1 MIRYA
6 FTGLTRQTASTAN
19 SFWNQISNCYL
30 QQSHFISADSYMCTR
45 LLGVVVIISFLT
57 LPTLSVSQSVL
68 LASNVDFKSKCL
80 SDFIGV
86 KGSTPRMCSIYKS
99 IIANKRQQRF
109 SELFA
114 TFPTLGKMG
123 HDQIVMLTNW
133 ITLTLISCIRTNWDS
148 GWDSG
153 ILLGLMYLN
162 IDESKVVL
170 YLSFQ
175 MSI

>member
-1 MIRYA
+1 M
-6 FTGLTRQTASTAN
+6 
-19 SFWNQISNCYL
+19 
-30 QQSHFISADSYMCTR
+30 
-45 LLGVVVIISFLT
+45 VVIISFLT

-123 HDQIVMLTNW
+123 QDQIVMLTNW

-170 YLSFQ
+170 YLSRCLFSGQ
-175 MSI
+175 SMFRLASTPAVFAGNVIQVYTIASSAYNCSCPGFI